1 MYTKLIF
8 ILIMLLP
15 GIMFA
20 QETVTLS
27 KTSDSV
33 SYALAVNIATN
44 IKKQG
49 IKGFDRAIFNKAFE
63 DVLNGNTLAIDASL
77 ADAILRDY
85 FTKEKSMT
93 AQKNLEE
100 GQKFLEEN
108 GKKDG
113 VITLESGLQYIVI
126 KEGTGNVPQ
135 LTDTVKT
142 HYSGMLIDGTK
153 FDSSYDRGEPISFP
167 VTGVI
172 KGWTEALLLMKEGAK
187 WKLFIPADLAYG
199 ARGAGG
205 VIPPNAA
212 LIFDIELLSIE
223 KK

>member
-1 MYTKLIF
+1 
-8 ILIMLLP
+8 MLLP